1 MSSTKTEKIDNG
13 LDQSGNSDEV
23 MKQSLSEDDGYS
35 SSVVKG
41 QFPDAIDGSRD
52 SMKESRDTKQSREHT
67 TSSEL
72 DTINRPQAEHE
83 FESEVIRENSGMMTS
98 SSLQNLQTNRI
109 FDKAVNKL
117 ENQHFIQQHLLQKQL
132 EIWVCHFL
140 FGFSATNLYI

>member
-1 MSSTKTEKIDNG
+1 MTKKQNLEKIE

-23 MKQSLSEDDGYS
+23 INQSEDDGYS

-41 QFPDAIDGSRD
+41 QFLDAIEGSRD
-52 SMKESRDTKQSREHT
+52 ESRGNGQKVSRD
-67 TSSEL
+67 SSEL
-72 DTINRPQAEHE
+72 DTINRSTAENK
-83 FESEVIRENSGMMTS
+83 FESEIIRDEMMMTS

-132 EIWVCHFL
+132 ELWVRY
-140 FGFSATNLYI
+140 FSAIHFSILKQFH

>member
-132 EIWVCHFL
+132 EIWVCHVL
-140 FGFSATNLYI
+140 FRFSATNLHI

>member
-1 MSSTKTEKIDNG
+1 LSSTKTEKIDNG

>member
-1 MSSTKTEKIDNG
+1 MSSTEKGMKIEKIENG

-52 SMKESRDTKQSREHT
+52 SIKESRDMKPSREHT

-83 FESEVIRENSGMMTS
+83 FESEIIRENTGMMTS

-132 EIWVCHFL
+132 EIWVRQVF
-140 FGFSATNLYI
+140 FR

>member
-1 MSSTKTEKIDNG
+1 MTKKQNLEKIE

-23 MKQSLSEDDGYS
+23 INQSEDDGYS

-41 QFPDAIDGSRD
+41 QFPDAIEGSRD
-52 SMKESRDTKQSREHT
+52 ESRGNGQKVSRD
-67 TSSEL
+67 SSEL
-72 DTINRPQAEHE
+72 DTINQSTAENK
-83 FESEVIRENSGMMTS
+83 FESEIIRDEMMMTS

-132 EIWVCHFL
+132 ELWVRYFLAIHFSIL
-140 FGFSATNLYI
+140 KLLH

>member
-1 MSSTKTEKIDNG
+1 MSSTEKGMKIEKIENG

-52 SMKESRDTKQSREHT
+52 SMKESREHT

-83 FESEVIRENSGMMTS
+83 FESEIIRENTGMMTS

-132 EIWVCHFL
+132 EIWVSPH
-140 FGFSATNLYI
+140 S

>member
-1 MSSTKTEKIDNG
+1 MSSTKTEKIENG

-41 QFPDAIDGSRD
+41 QFPDATDGLRD
-52 SMKESRDTKQSREHT
+52 SMKQSREHT

-83 FESEVIRENSGMMTS
+83 FESEVIRENSGMITS

-132 EIWVCHFL
+132 EIWVCHF
-140 FGFSATNLYI
+140 

>member
-140 FGFSATNLYI
+140 FGFSATNLHI

>member
-1 MSSTKTEKIDNG
+1 MSSTKTEKIENG

-41 QFPDAIDGSRD
+41 QFPDATDGLRD
-52 SMKESRDTKQSREHT
+52 SMKQSREHT

-83 FESEVIRENSGMMTS
+83 FESEVIRENSGMITS

-132 EIWVCHFL
+132 EIWVRYFW
-140 FGFSATNLYI
+140 FRFSSINLHI